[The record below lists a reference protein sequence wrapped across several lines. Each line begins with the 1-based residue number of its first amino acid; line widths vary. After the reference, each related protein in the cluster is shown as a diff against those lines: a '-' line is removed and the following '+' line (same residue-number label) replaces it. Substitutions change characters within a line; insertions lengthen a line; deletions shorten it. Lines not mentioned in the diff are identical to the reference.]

1 METIEPFVWRERE
14 KVREARSMLS
24 REEWGRR
31 TRGGRQGGKEEGREE
46 TEGKKSRKGK

>member
-31 TRGGRQGGKEEGREE
+31 ARGGRQGGKEEGREGDG
-46 TEGKKSRKGK
+46 GKEKAD